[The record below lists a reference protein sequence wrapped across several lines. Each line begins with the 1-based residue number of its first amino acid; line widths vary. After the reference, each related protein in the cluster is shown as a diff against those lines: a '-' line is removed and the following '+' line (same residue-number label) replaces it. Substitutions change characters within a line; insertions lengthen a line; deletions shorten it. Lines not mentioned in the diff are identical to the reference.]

1 MRRRGE
7 KHNLLVAARLL
18 KGIITVLAMLCMG
31 SALFLTLLL
40 TPVVE
45 LVAADL
51 LVDALGKHFQLK

>member
-1 MRRRGE
+1 
-7 KHNLLVAARLL
+7 
-18 KGIITVLAMLCMG
+18 MLCMG